1 MRESSRQC
9 PGMNANTSPQKDNG
23 GAPAAKARKQAE
35 GSLRD
40 DHGSNSTSSC
50 NRGNTSVSSA
60 PYNPGCGHLVGTS
73 EAAITGPLMWPAS
86 SINLDDAGCEKNLL
100 DDESPLICM
109 DFGSMGSMGLLGDA
123 TRLVNVMA
131 LALKQSGLRGVLLTG
146 DTVAASYSL
155 LIQIVAHVP

>member
-1 MRESSRQC
+1 
-9 PGMNANTSPQKDNG
+9 
-23 GAPAAKARKQAE
+23 
-35 GSLRD
+35 
-40 DHGSNSTSSC
+40 
-50 NRGNTSVSSA
+50 
-60 PYNPGCGHLVGTS
+60 
-73 EAAITGPLMWPAS
+73 MWPAS